1 MMEIFSKKEAKMK
14 EISRAKKLEVA
25 QYYILGHLYSDIEN
39 RSEVSH
45 GSVVN
50 IVKELEC
57 GKLAIPGSSFDQ
69 VNDLRRLSLELKR
82 KGLEPSQAVLGLISF
97 DRLRVLGVT
106 PELVDRWTELTK
118 RLLPADFPA
127 KDFLGAALRL
137 DELER
142 SEGKTYAVLVEEYV
156 KLKEGVDQLKTDVDS
171 LIKSKEELIEGA
183 RPLRS
188 ELESLERDRN
198 KLENAVEIQ
207 TAKLTELKSK
217 TKEREEE
224 RSRLSR
230 EIKDLQGVKTRL
242 SSEVGGREESLR
254 RLNEIGLSDED
265 LLRITDFVERTS
277 KNEGISGKELKK
289 RFVSA
294 LDLFQEV
301 CGLENQRKVEIEQVN
316 RLVKKESILAGEI
329 AELDKKKGL
338 LEGEILGIISST
350 SEKVRA
356 AGEDGASKIQQQVA
370 DIKDQLSALLA
381 DALRAGAAIGEM
393 RQVVKKGEESG
404 KTLGNFI
411 EQVQDSLGRN

>member
-1 MMEIFSKKEAKMK
+1 MK

-39 RSEVSH
+39 RSGVSH

-57 GKLAIPGSSFDQ
+57 GKLTIPGSSFDQ
-69 VNDLRRLSLELKR
+69 VNDLRRLSLELKK
-82 KGLEPSQAVLGLISF
+82 KGLEPSQALLGLLSF
-97 DRLRVLGVT
+97 DRLRALEVT
-106 PELVDRWTELTK
+106 PELMDKWAELTK
-118 RLLPADFPA
+118 RLLPSDFPA
-127 KDFLGAALRL
+127 KDFVEAALRF
-137 DELER
+137 DELEK
-142 SEGKTYAVLVEEYV
+142 SEGKPFAALAAEYV
-156 KLKEGVDQLKTDVDS
+156 RLKKGVDELKAYVDS
-171 LIKSKEELIEGA
+171 LTKNKKELIETVGS
-183 RPLRS
+183 LRS
-188 ELESLERDRN
+188 ELESLERAKD

-207 TAKLTELKSK
+207 TAKLTDLKSR

-224 RSRLSR
+224 GSRLSR
-230 EIKDLQGVKTRL
+230 EIKELQGRRAKL
-242 SSEVGGREESLR
+242 SSEIGGREESLKR
-254 RLNEIGLSDED
+254 VNDIGLSDKD
-265 LLRITDFVERTS
+265 LLRIADFVGRTS

-294 LDLFQEV
+294 LGLFQEV
-301 CGLENQRKVEIEQVN
+301 CGLENQRKVETEQLN
-316 RLVKKESILAGEI
+316 RLVKKESVLAGEI

-356 AGEDGASKIQQQVA
+356 AGEDGASQIQQQVD

-381 DALRAGAAIGEM
+381 DALRAGEAIGEM
-393 RQVVKKGEESG
+393 RQVVKKGKESG

-411 EQVQDSLGRN
+411 EEVQQSLGRN

>member
-1 MMEIFSKKEAKMK
+1 MK

-39 RSEVSH
+39 RSGVSH

-69 VNDLRRLSLELKR
+69 VNDLRRLSLELKK

-97 DRLRVLGVT
+97 DRFRVLGVT
-106 PELVDRWTELTK
+106 PELVDRWAELTK
-118 RLLPADFPA
+118 KLLPADFPA
-127 KDFLGAALRL
+127 KDFLGAALGL

-183 RPLRS
+183 GPLRS
-188 ELESLERDRN
+188 ELESLERDRD

-207 TAKLTELKSK
+207 TAKLTGVKSK

-224 RSRLSR
+224 KSRLSR

-294 LDLFQEV
+294 LGLFQEV
-301 CGLENQRKVEIEQVN
+301 CGLENQRKMEIEQVN
-316 RLVKKESILAGEI
+316 RLVKEESILAGEI

-338 LEGEILGIISST
+338 LEGEILGIVSST

-356 AGEDGASKIQQQVA
+356 AGEDGASQIQQQVA

-381 DALRAGAAIGEM
+381 DALRAGEAIGEM

-404 KTLGNFI
+404 KALGNFI
-411 EQVQDSLGRN
+411 EEVQHSLGKN

>member
-1 MMEIFSKKEAKMK
+1 MK
-14 EISRAKKLEVA
+14 EITRAKKLEVA
-25 QYYILGHLYSDIEN
+25 QYYILGNLYSDIEN
-39 RSEVSH
+39 RSGVSH

-57 GKLAIPGSSFDQ
+57 GKLTIPGSSFDQ
-69 VNDLRRLSLELKR
+69 VDDLRRLSLELK
-82 KGLEPSQAVLGLISF
+82 KKNLEPSQALLGILSF
-97 DRLRVLGVT
+97 DRLRALEVT
-106 PELVDRWTELTK
+106 PELMNKWAELTK
-118 RLLPADFPA
+118 RLLPVDFPA
-127 KDFLGAALRL
+127 KDFIEAALRF
-137 DELER
+137 DELEK
-142 SEGKTYAVLVEEYV
+142 SEGKPFAALAAEYV
-156 KLKEGVDQLKTDVDS
+156 RLKEGVDELKADVNS
-171 LIKSKEELIEGA
+171 LTRNKKELIETAGS
-183 RPLRS
+183 LRS
-188 ELESLERDRN
+188 ELGSLERAKD

-207 TAKLTELKSK
+207 TAKLTELKSM

-224 RSRLSR
+224 GSRLNR
-230 EIKDLQGVKTRL
+230 EIKELQGRRTKL
-242 SSEVGGREESLR
+242 SSEIGGREESLKR
-254 RLNEIGLSDED
+254 VNDIGLSDED

-294 LDLFQEV
+294 LGLFQEV
-301 CGLENQRKVEIEQVN
+301 CGLENQRKVEVEQVN
-316 RLVKKESILAGEI
+316 RLVKKESVLAGEI

-356 AGEDGASKIQQQVA
+356 AGEDGASLIQQQVA

-381 DALRAGAAIGEM
+381 DALRAGEAIGEM

-411 EQVQDSLGRN
+411 EEVQHSLGRN

>member
-1 MMEIFSKKEAKMK
+1 MK

-25 QYYILGHLYSDIEN
+25 QYYILGYLYSDIEN
-39 RSEVSH
+39 RSGVSH

-57 GKLAIPGSSFDQ
+57 GKLTIPGSSFDQ
-69 VNDLRRLSLELKR
+69 VNDLRRLSLELKK
-82 KGLEPSQAVLGLISF
+82 KGLEPSQALLGLLSF
-97 DRLRVLGVT
+97 DRLRALEVT
-106 PELVDRWTELTK
+106 PELMDKWAELTK

-127 KDFLGAALRL
+127 KDFVEAALRF
-137 DELER
+137 DELEK
-142 SEGKTYAVLVEEYV
+142 SEGKPFAALAAEYMR
-156 KLKEGVDQLKTDVDS
+156 LKEGVDELKADVDS
-171 LIKSKEELIEGA
+171 LTKNKKELIETAGS
-183 RPLRS
+183 LRS
-188 ELESLERDRN
+188 ELESLERAKD

-207 TAKLTELKSK
+207 TAKLTELKSR

-224 RSRLSR
+224 GSRLSR
-230 EIKDLQGVKTRL
+230 EIKELQGRRTKL
-242 SSEVGGREESLR
+242 SSEIGGREESLKR
-254 RLNEIGLSDED
+254 VNDIGLSDED

-294 LDLFQEV
+294 LGLFQEV
-301 CGLENQRKVEIEQVN
+301 WGLENQRKVEIEQVN
-316 RLVKKESILAGEI
+316 RLVKKESVLAGEI

-338 LEGEILGIISST
+338 LEGEILGIISPT

-356 AGEDGASKIQQQVA
+356 AGEDGASQIQQQVA

-381 DALRAGAAIGEM
+381 DALRAGEAIGEM
-393 RQVVKKGEESG
+393 RQVVKKGEESA

-411 EQVQDSLGRN
+411 EEVQSSLGRK

>member
-1 MMEIFSKKEAKMK
+1 MK

-39 RSEVSH
+39 RSGVSH

-57 GKLAIPGSSFDQ
+57 GKLTIPGSSFDQ
-69 VNDLRRLSLELKR
+69 VNDLRRLSLELKK
-82 KGLEPSQAVLGLISF
+82 KGLEPSQALLGILSF
-97 DRLRVLGVT
+97 DRLRALEVT
-106 PELVDRWTELTK
+106 PELMNKWAELTR

-127 KDFLGAALRL
+127 KDFIEAALRF
-137 DELER
+137 DELEK
-142 SEGKTYAVLVEEYV
+142 SEGKPFAALAAEYV
-156 KLKEGVDQLKTDVDS
+156 RLKKGVDELKADVDS
-171 LIKSKEELIEGA
+171 LTKNKKELIETVGS
-183 RPLRS
+183 LRS
-188 ELESLERDRN
+188 ELESLERAKD
-198 KLENAVEIQ
+198 KLENTVEIQ
-207 TAKLTELKSK
+207 TAKLTELKSR

-224 RSRLSR
+224 GSRLNR
-230 EIKDLQGVKTRL
+230 EIKELQGRRTKL
-242 SSEVGGREESLR
+242 SSEIGGREESLKR
-254 RLNEIGLSDED
+254 VNDIGLSDED
-265 LLRITDFVERTS
+265 LLRIIDFVERTS

-294 LDLFQEV
+294 LGLFQEV

-316 RLVKKESILAGEI
+316 RLVKKESVLAGEI

-356 AGEDGASKIQQQVA
+356 AGEDGASLIQQQVA

-381 DALRAGAAIGEM
+381 DALRAGEAIGEM
-393 RQVVKKGEESG
+393 KQVVKKGEESG

-411 EQVQDSLGRN
+411 EEVQHSLGRN